1 MIFTEPLEFVA
12 DFIES
17 IDQGLREHD
26 SNLRL
31 KRTQKSWLSFCVMS
45 VFLTRT
51 VCWAKFERACLG
63 TYSMEAISWMFR
75 KSKIPWGMLLTVST
89 TLILRRFGITHGSL
103 AIDETDKKRSK
114 SVKRIYKAHKIK
126 DKSSGW
132 YIMGQSVVFI
142 VLITPKITIPVG
154 FDFYM
159 PDPKVKK
166 WKQEDDKLRKRGI
179 PKKSR
184 PAKPE
189 VDMNFPKVPAIGINL
204 LRQFL
209 QNHPTVKIDCVLA
222 DALYGTQSFLDEASN
237 IFGGVQVI
245 SQIKKNQNIRFKN
258 KEISVQQ
265 YFTSYPGTKQ
275 TIKIR
280 GGKKQKVIVGA
291 ARLHVCSHNK
301 KRFVIALKYE
311 GEKDYRYIVA
321 NDLSWRY
328 CDIVEAYTLR
338 WLIEVFF
345 EDWKASEGWGKL
357 TKHTGKKGSSQG
369 LILSLMVDHCLF
381 FHPDQKAFIDNNL
394 AACTVGSLMRQIRIE
409 CFLQFIRN
417 IVTDKDPG
425 LQLDKITEIL
435 KNQIFVPLP
444 SSKHM
449 SGKKLGR
456 MEQTASLKNKNED
469 LCPA

>member
-1 MIFTEPLEFVA
+1 MFFAEPLEFVS

-17 IDQGLREHD
+17 IDQGLREYD
-26 SNLRL
+26 SNLKLTRI
-31 KRTQKSWLSFCVMS
+31 QKSWLSFCVMS
-45 VFLTRT
+45 IFLTRT

-63 TYSMEAISWMFR
+63 SYSMAAISWMFR
-75 KSKIPWGMLLTVST
+75 KSKIPWDMLLVVST
-89 TLILRRFGITHGSL
+89 ILILQRFGITHGCL

-126 DKSSGW
+126 DKSSGG
-132 YIMGQSVVFI
+132 YVMGQSLVFL
-142 VLITPKITIPVG
+142 VLITPKITVPVG
-154 FDFYM
+154 FNFYM
-159 PDPKVKK
+159 PDPKLKK
-166 WKQEDDKLRKRGI
+166 WKQNDEKLRKKGL
-179 PKKSR
+179 PKKDR

-189 VDMNFPKVPAIGINL
+189 ADKNFPKVSEIGLNL

-209 QNHPTVKIDCVLA
+209 QNHSTIKIDCVIA
-222 DALYGTQSFLDEASN
+222 DALYGTQSFIDEASSV
-237 IFGGVQVI
+237 FGGVQVI
-245 SQIKKNQNIRFKN
+245 SQIKKNQNIRFRN
-258 KEISVQQ
+258 KVISVQK
-265 YFTSYPGTKQ
+265 YFSSYPGIEKIIT
-275 TIKIR
+275 IR
-280 GGKKQKVIVGA
+280 GGKQQKVIIGA

-301 KRFVIALKYE
+301 KRFVVALKYE
-311 GEKDYRYIVA
+311 GEKKYRYIVA
-321 NDLSWRY
+321 SDLSWRY
-328 CDIVEAYTLR
+328 LDIVEAYTLR

-357 TKHTGKKGSSQG
+357 TKHTGEEGSSRG

-381 FHPDQKAFIDNNL
+381 FHPDQKAFIDNSL

-417 IVTDKDPG
+417 IITDKNPT

-435 KNQIFVPLP
+435 KNEIYWILP

-456 MEQTASLKNKNED
+456 MEQTPSLKKKNEG
-469 LCPA
+469 LCLA